1 MYNRY
6 IPDENGT
13 FHHTIV
19 DDAPPPMP
27 APAPAAPPPPPMPQ
41 MPPMAPMSGLSGGL
55 LNLFGGRLDL
65 GDVMLLLILLLMIND
80 CDQADLPSLLI
91 VAAVYLLTN

>member
-13 FHHTIV
+13 FHHTV
-19 DDAPPPMP
+19 VEDAPPPM
-27 APAPAAPPPPPMPQ
+27 PAPAAPPPPPM
-41 MPPMAPMSGLSGGL
+41 MPPPPEPGGGILS
-55 LNLFGGRLDL
+55 LFGGRLDL

-80 CDQADLPSLLI
+80 CEQADLPSLLI

>member
-13 FHHTIV
+13 FHHTV
-19 DDAPPPMP
+19 VEDAPPPMP
-27 APAPAAPPPPPMPQ
+27 APAAPPPLPPMP
-41 MPPMAPMSGLSGGL
+41 PPPEPGGGI

>member
-13 FHHTIV
+13 FHHTV
-19 DDAPPPMP
+19 VEDAPPPMP
-27 APAPAAPPPPPMPQ
+27 APAAPPPLPM
-41 MPPMAPMSGLSGGL
+41 MPPPPEPGGGI